1 MATIGA
7 YEIHTAA
14 RGPHWIGWVS
24 QPGSPQPDHSI
35 ILVAATQEDA
45 LSRTRA
51 WAGSIYNPG
60 APQHAGPDSGIVPS
74 SETSVLPST

>member
-24 QPGSPQPDHSI
+24 RPGSQHPDRSI
-35 ILVAATQEDA
+35 IVVAPTQEEA
-45 LSRTRA
+45 LARARA
-51 WAGSIYNPG
+51 WAVSAYNRSSM
-60 APQHAGPDSGIVPS
+60 SGN
-74 SETSVLPST
+74 